1 MFQAY
6 VMLQL
11 FCIYNLCYMYYYYYY
26 YYYYVFG
33 TSVVQIIG
41 IL

>member
-26 YYYYVFG
+26 YYVFG

>member
-1 MFQAY
+1 MFQSY

-11 FCIYNLCYMYYYYYY
+11 FCIYNMCYIYN